1 MPQCLMGMKMINL
14 HTAEFKDIPK
24 IKMEKMMQR
33 TIPFYQI
40 YFAAMQNSTQQ
51 YKYACMVNVP
61 HEMTDDVM
69 EDHCPDLDQGITALL
84 RQSEVGS
91 VGRTE
96 T

>member
-1 MPQCLMGMKMINL
+1 
-14 HTAEFKDIPK
+14 
-24 IKMEKMMQR
+24 
-33 TIPFYQI
+33 
-40 YFAAMQNSTQQ
+40 
-51 YKYACMVNVP
+51 MVNVP